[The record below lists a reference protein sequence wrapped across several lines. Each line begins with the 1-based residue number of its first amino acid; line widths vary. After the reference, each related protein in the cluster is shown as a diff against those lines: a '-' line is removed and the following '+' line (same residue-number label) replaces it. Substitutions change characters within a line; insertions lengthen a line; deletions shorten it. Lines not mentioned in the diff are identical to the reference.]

1 MEGQVPV
8 ADKVTAFGSVGIGDD
23 VNTYEVGVGY
33 NFNENLDAHV
43 KYRRDD
49 IDVKQLRQ

>member
-1 MEGQVPV
+1 
-8 ADKVTAFGSVGIGDD
+8 DD

-49 IDVKQLRQ
+49 IDVNNYDNDVKGWQVGMGYKF